1 MLIETPSKLVSP
13 PSNKPDNVN
22 EMDNIGILSFHDVQ
36 EDHDMLRGVRDY
48 TSRID
53 FTTT

>member
-1 MLIETPSKLVSP
+1 MFVETPSKLVSLLT
-13 PSNKPDNVN
+13 NEPDNIN
-22 EMDNIGILSFHDVQ
+22 EVDNIGILSFHDVQ